1 MKKLISL
8 LAAVLLSLALC
19 AGATAETVDYTGVWT
34 LDSVVYDGTEM
45 AAAELQAS
53 MILNADGTC
62 ELSALGLTQQGT
74 WVVTENGLAT
84 TDADGVVEAYEL
96 IDGQLVFTQD
106 ENSWMIF
113 SRADGTA
120 INYAGFWLLT
130 KISAAGQEVDPSAF
144 GLEMYMV
151 LNEDGTGVVGT
162 NAQEESCTWTAV
174 AEGLSM
180 TDSKG
185 DTDIVTYANGALTI
199 SDQGMTLHFTPYVQE
214 AYPMPLSGLT
224 LADFSGLWTLS
235 YIEGPEDFID
245 PAEGGLS
252 MTISLSGEEGRVEM
266 IVPGDSIAYEMFCET
281 EEIEGDGTVLYG
293 TFLDSETGE
302 LTDAGMVF
310 QLYDDGMLVYYEYN
324 EEEDNTYL
332 YCFDKVV
339 TE

>member
-19 AGATAETVDYTGVWT
+19 AGATAETVDYTG
-34 LDSVVYDGTEM
+34 
-45 AAAELQAS
+45 
-53 MILNADGTC
+53 
-62 ELSALGLTQQGT
+62 
-74 WVVTENGLAT
+74 
-84 TDADGVVEAYEL
+84 
-96 IDGQLVFTQD
+96 
-106 ENSWMIF
+106 
-113 SRADGTA
+113 
-120 INYAGFWLLT
+120 FWLLT

-144 GLEMYMV
+144 GLEMYLV

-185 DTDIVTYANGALTI
+185 DTDIVTYVNGALTI
-199 SDQGMTLHFTPYVQE
+199 SDQGMTLHFTPY
-214 AYPMPLSGLT
+214 YPMPLSGLT

-235 YIEGPEDFID
+235 YIEGPEDLID
-245 PAEGGLS
+245 PAEDGLS

-266 IVPGDSIAYEMFCET
+266 IVPGDSIAYDMFCET

-293 TFLDSETGE
+293 TFLDSETGA
-302 LTDAGMVF
+302 LTDMGMVF